1 MRSMDYEICSSI
13 PHLGLGRRLN
23 EIRGGRMNK
32 KMISVHPS
40 PSLGASTQT
49 VSERE
54 DRAKFF
60 FPFSKWRWRMLASG
74 LANSKCIY
82 TDFNSRPEQHSRLS
96 KFVPFCFSGFIAP
109 KAVRK
114 H

>member
-40 PSLGASTQT
+40 LLTRGLDADC
-49 VSERE
+49 V
-54 DRAKFF
+54 RARRQGKVLL
-60 FPFSKWRWRMLASG
+60 PVLQVEM
-74 LANSKCIY
+74 ANARIWTCKLQMHLHG
-82 TDFNSRPEQHSRLS
+82 FQLS
-96 KFVPFCFSGFIAP
+96 P
-109 KAVRK
+109 
-114 H
+114 